1 MIKLKPGRNTE
12 VLLSPEMMEQ
22 FTDEISNEG
31 RRALA
36 PLPLEQVLKNVELL
50 HSNCNGHHVCGLP
63 LHLQKFDLNNY
74 LRLARSSRK
83 VA

>member
-1 MIKLKPGRNTE
+1 MIKLKPGYKVE
-12 VLLSPEMMEQ
+12 VLLSPAMMEQ
-22 FTDEISNEG
+22 FTDEPSNEG
-31 RRALA
+31 RRSVA
-36 PLPLEQVLKNVELL
+36 PLPLEQVLKNVEQL

-74 LRLARSSRK
+74 LRLVRAGRK